1 MQDRLYEIVDTSK
14 DGAFNSGLF
23 TTNDILSLLDD
34 GFDTD
39 KIKDN
44 EELLNI
50 VRSLGYEVYDVKK
63 SYKNYFENNIKI
75 PIDDEKNLIIYE
87 MDKPYDKEI
96 DIFVEELDDNKEYM
110 CKREILRISPSYEI
124 DDNSNVNYNNE
135 RIDVKL
141 WLDNEDDFSEDFG
154 IYLD

>member
-34 GFDTD
+34 GFDTN

-44 EELLNI
+44 KELLNI

-63 SYKNYFENNIKI
+63 SYKNYFEKTRT
-75 PIDDEKNLIIYE
+75 K
-87 MDKPYDKEI
+87 
-96 DIFVEELDDNKEYM
+96 
-110 CKREILRISPSYEI
+110 
-124 DDNSNVNYNNE
+124 
-135 RIDVKL
+135 
-141 WLDNEDDFSEDFG
+141 
-154 IYLD
+154 

>member
-14 DGAFNSGLF
+14 DDAFNSGLF

-34 GFDTD
+34 GFDTN